1 MKKTWRGEEVFPPN
15 DEEIK
20 LVATF
25 DEEIKLA
32 RYIDEMWVEENRNGW
47 INVMYWMPIPILPNE

>member
-1 MKKTWRGEEVFPPN
+1 MFPPN